1 MSKQRITFLH
11 PGNMGI
17 SLAATAQNSGHE
29 ACWVAAGRRGQT
41 RTRAEEHGLTEL
53 ATLAEAAACDAIVSI
68 CPPAAALDVAAA
80 VAATG
85 FQGLYLDA
93 NAIAPATAR
102 AIAELVT
109 GHGMSYVDGGVI
121 GGPAWEPN
129 RTWLYL
135 SGPRADEAAELFVAG
150 PLETQVLGEGVD
162 QASAI
167 KVCYAAYT
175 KGTTALLAA
184 ILGAAE
190 ALDVREPLMAQ
201 WDRNWPGFDTKT
213 ENQVRQVTAKA
224 WRFAGEMEEIAATFV
239 EVGLPSGF
247 HQAAH
252 DIYQRLAGFKDAP
265 EVPGLDEV
273 LASLGGRNPERN

>member
-1 MSKQRITFLH
+1 MSKKRIAFLH

-41 RTRAEEHGLTEL
+41 RARAEKHGLTEL
-53 ATLAEAAACDAIVSI
+53 ATLAEAATCDAIVSI
-68 CPPAAALDVAAA
+68 CPPAAAMA
-80 VAATG
+80 VAEAVVATG

-102 AIAELVT
+102 AIAALVT

-135 SGPRADEAAELFVAG
+135 SGPRAGEAAELFTAG
-150 PLETQVLGEGVD
+150 PLETQVLGDGVD

-190 ALDVREPLMAQ
+190 ALAVREPLMAQ
-201 WDRNWPGFDTKT
+201 WDRNW
-213 ENQVRQVTAKA
+213 
-224 WRFAGEMEEIAATFV
+224 
-239 EVGLPSGF
+239 SGF
-247 HQAAH
+247 
-252 DIYQRLAGFKDAP
+252 
-265 EVPGLDEV
+265 
-273 LASLGGRNPERN
+273 